1 MSVANSAA
9 IAPRRPGVLD
19 ALPLAADFRAELQA
33 TQAVE
38 DAAARLER
46 VVLLAQH
53 QLTFLETIQLDRLV
67 NGVVPPAGFSALKV
81 ALLSSATIDHVAP
94 GLRVAGIRRKLLLD
108 VKVGQFG
115 QYRQELADPA
125 SAIRSWK
132 PDVVL
137 LALTPKELLATLPL
151 ATPADK
157 VDAAIQA
164 YVEDL
169 RGLWR
174 RARESMGV
182 SIVQQTFMPVT
193 EPIFGSFDR
202 AVAATPSRII
212 ARLNDRLADA
222 AAADGV
228 ALLDVAAWVERD
240 GLDAW
245 FDRTRW
251 LQAKQ
256 EIAPLAG
263 PAYGELL
270 ARVIGAQR
278 GLSKKCLVLDLDN
291 TLWGGIIGDDGLDG
305 IVLGE
310 GSARGEAHLALQ
322 RYALQQRDRGIILA
336 VCSKNDPT
344 IAEQVFK
351 EHPEMLIKRDD
362 IAAFVANWEDK
373 AQNLQRIAKQLNIG
387 IDSLVFVDDN
397 PAERARIRGTL
408 PAVAVPEL
416 PADPGQYV
424 HRVASAGYFDAVV
437 FTAEDRE
444 RAEQYAAN
452 AARESLQA
460 TSVSMDDFLAGLA
473 MKVHFGPF
481 RPVDLTRVTQ
491 LINKTNQFNTTT
503 RRHSAEAVA
512 GFAAAADTI
521 TLQFRLL
528 DAFGDNGLVSVMVL
542 RPDAA
547 QPKTLEI
554 DTWVMSCRVFGR
566 QLEHEAM
573 NIAVETARRMGV
585 ERLKAEYLPTAKN
598 GVVKDL
604 YPMLGFAPAGAGDG
618 DGATRWEVAVADYT
632 PHPTRISRNGE
643 SA

>member
-1 MSVANSAA
+1 MSVATSAA
-9 IAPRRPGVLD
+9 QAPRRPGVLD

-33 TQAVE
+33 VQAVE
-38 DAAARLER
+38 AGAERTER
-46 VVLLAQH
+46 VALLAQH

-67 NGVVPPAGFSALKV
+67 TGAVAAPGYSALKV

-94 GLRVAGIRRKLLLD
+94 GLRVAGIRRKLLLE

-115 QYRQELADPA
+115 QYRQELSDPS
-125 SAIRSWK
+125 SAVRSWK

-137 LALTPKELLATLPL
+137 LALTPRELLTTLPL
-151 ATPADK
+151 STPPEK

-164 YVEDL
+164 HVEDL
-169 RGLWR
+169 RALWR
-174 RARESMGV
+174 KARDEMKASV
-182 SIVQQTFMPVT
+182 IQQTYLPASEPV
-193 EPIFGSFDR
+193 FGSYDR

-212 ARLNDRLADA
+212 ARLNDRVAEA

-228 ALLDVAAWVERD
+228 ALLDVAAWIERD

-291 TLWGGIIGDDGLDG
+291 TLWGGIIGDDGLEG
-305 IVLGE
+305 IVIGE

-336 VCSKNDPT
+336 VCSKNDPV
-344 IAEQVFK
+344 IAEQVFR

-373 AQNLQRIAKQLNIG
+373 ALNLQRIAKQLNIG

-397 PAERARIRGTL
+397 PAERARIRGSL
-408 PAVAVPEL
+408 PTVAVPEL

-452 AARESLQA
+452 AARESLQQA
-460 TSVSMDDFLAGLA
+460 SVSMDDFLAGLG
-473 MKVHFGPF
+473 MKVHYGPF
-481 RPVDLTRVTQ
+481 KPVDLTRVTQ

-503 RRHSAEAVA
+503 RRHTAEAVSA
-512 GFAAAADTI
+512 FASDPSTV

-542 RPDAA
+542 RPDATDA
-547 QPKTLEI
+547 KTLEV

-573 NIAVETARRMGV
+573 NIAVEAARQLGA
-585 ERLKAEYLPTAKN
+585 ERLRAEYLPTAKN
-598 GVVKDL
+598 GVVKEL
-604 YPMLGFAPAGAGDG
+604 YPMLGFVPAGAGSSE
-618 DGATRWEVAVADYT
+618 GATRWEVAVADYR
-632 PHPTRISRNGE
+632 PHPTRISRNGGNG
-643 SA
+643 